1 MLATRNT
8 TACAR
13 VHHSSTTAS
22 QRRALSAEAAFQA
35 GLPTLDAIDLVA
47 TLRKRVSTLRTAFR
61 AGLQLVADDSFADSS
76 LRERKLFYLAAR
88 MLLHRTPAE
97 ARIPTAELERRCEL
111 FRRGEWLCLLT
122 AAGAARLRL
131 EAACGRWD
139 ACSREPAPLPRLL
152 RSAQLHGQPGCSAVE
167 RPRLLLLRSGRLQPR
182 LSSCR
187 YMHSIVLPD
196 QHQTC
201 TSSPTPVG
209 PADLSRAAPR
219 APHNGRVER
228 RH

>member
-22 QRRALSAEAAFQA
+22 QRRVLSAEAAFQA

-76 LRERKLFYLAAR
+76 LRVRKLFYLAAR

-152 RSAQLHGQPGCSAVE
+152 RSAQLHGQPGCSGWSGLVAVAAQRALATTSFE
-167 RPRLLLLRSGRLQPR
+167 
-182 LSSCR
+182 
-187 YMHSIVLPD
+187 LPLHA
-196 QHQTC
+196 QHC
-201 TSSPTPVG
+201 AAG
-209 PADLSRAAPR
+209 PAPDLHELADARWTSGSQPSRAARP
-219 APHNGRVER
+219 P
-228 RH
+228 

>member
-22 QRRALSAEAAFQA
+22 QRRVLSAEAAFQA

-167 RPRLLLLRSGRLQPR
+167 RPRCCCCAAGACNHVFRAAA
-182 LSSCR
+182 
-187 YMHSIVLPD
+187 
-196 QHQTC
+196 TC
-201 TSSPTPVG
+201 TALCCRTSTRL
-209 PADLSRAAPR
+209 ARARRRPLDQRISAEPRR
-219 APHNGRVER
+219 APPITAE
-228 RH
+228 